1 MSNAGTGA
9 GGGGV
14 IGRATAIVVAMA
26 GLVGALA
33 GLDEAL
39 ARWQGHPSFFGQL
52 LKTSRAE
59 ATTIAPGEHAITGPI
74 RIFVH
79 IDSTDADQLSK
90 AERLQIAIQRDVE
103 AATKVTTPP
112 VRIVTHT
119 PSDVELRCLK
129 IADCAH
135 VQLLAREVGV
145 ALQRPVNAVDK
156 SGDFDSDPNVRL
168 GTFELWL
175 PAGSL
180 AG

>member
-1 MSNAGTGA
+1 MSEAGSGA

-14 IGRATAIVVAMA
+14 LNRVTALVVAVA

-39 ARWQGHPSFFGQL
+39 SRWQGHPSFLGQL
-52 LKTSRAE
+52 LKPNRAE
-59 ATTIAPGEHAITGPI
+59 ANTTTPYAQAVTGPI

-79 IDSTDADQLSK
+79 INSADVDQLPK
-90 AERLQIAIQRDVE
+90 AEQMQVAIQQDVN

-112 VRIVTHT
+112 VRVVTHT
-119 PSDVELRCLK
+119 PADVELRCLK

-135 VQLLAREVGV
+135 VQVIAREVGV
-145 ALQRPVNAVDK
+145 ALQRHVNAVDK
-156 SGDFDSDPNVRL
+156 SGDFDADPNVRP

-180 AG
+180 SG